1 MRIPHIVE
9 ESIFGSDQQVGDTIA
24 VPVHNGWAGGVAGED
39 TVVNRAYFFKYVTV
53 VAVRNIAIK
62 EYVSVVEQ
70 QVEFAVTVPV
80 GEAEFA
86 SAAADMTKASQR

>member
-24 VPVHNGWAGGVAGED
+24 VPVHNGRAGGVAGES
-39 TVVNRAYFFKYVTV
+39 TVVDGAYFFKC
-53 VAVRNIAIK
+53 VAVAAVGYVAVK
-62 EYVSVVEQ
+62 EHVLMVEQ
-70 QVEFAVTVPV
+70 QVELAVAVPV